1 MAAPDLW
8 RVSHIF
14 ECEVDVTLD
23 EARAKSKA
31 IWDEMAG
38 GWERRLD
45 YIWEASRPVGEWM
58 VSKLDPQPGQTLLDI
73 AAGPG
78 QTGFVAARIIG
89 DKGKL
94 ISTDFA
100 PEMLEVARRQAKK
113 LGLSN
118 VEFRIMDAE
127 KMDLPDDSVDGVLC
141 RWGFML
147 MIDPAAA
154 FIQTRRVLRSGGRLA
169 FSVWGPPAE
178 NPWATLPGMVM
189 VQLGKLEM
197 PDPDAPGGL
206 FSLAE
211 EARIEELVTGA
222 GFGEV
227 EIEPM
232 PVTWRYADFEEL
244 WGFINDLAG
253 AIAQVLRTLDEKGI
267 DDVRKA
273 LRTQAES
280 FRTGDGYAF
289 PGLTLNAIAQ

>member
-1 MAAPDLW
+1 MA
-8 RVSHIF
+8 
-14 ECEVDVTLD
+14 LD

-31 IWDEMAG
+31 IWDEMAD

-58 VSKLDPQPGQTLLDI
+58 VTKLDPQPGQTVLDL

-94 ISTDFA
+94 ICADFA
-100 PEMLEVARRQAKK
+100 PEMIDVARRQAKK

-118 VEFRIMDAE
+118 VEFRVMDAE
-127 KMDLPDDSVDGVLC
+127 KMDLADDSVDGVLC

-154 FIQTRRVLRSGGRLA
+154 FIQTRRVLQAGGRLA

-197 PDPDAPGGL
+197 PAPDAPGGL
-206 FSLAE
+206 FSLGE
-211 EARIEELVTGA
+211 RARIEELVRGA
-222 GFGEV
+222 GFTEV

-232 PVTWRYADFEEL
+232 TVTWRYSDFEEL

-253 AIAQVLRTLDEKGI
+253 AIAQVLRTLDEK
-267 DDVRKA
+267 DLNQVREA
-273 LRTQAES
+273 LRTQAEP
-280 FRTGDGYAF
+280 FRSEDGYAF
-289 PGLTLNAIAQ
+289 PGLTLNAVAQ